1 MTHSHLHEIRS
12 WLQDQLTRLEDERYD
27 LEVESCADENEFASQ
42 VAEAHIKVAVRE
54 RVAQQV
60 REIQTALRRLDIS
73 DYGHC
78 EECDCEIGVARLK
91 ARPTATLCV
100 DCQSERESHACGF

>member
-1 MTHSHLHEIRS
+1 MTHSHLQEIRS
-12 WLQDQLTRLEDERYD
+12 WLDAQLARLESERYD

-54 RVAQQV
+54 RVSQQV
-60 REIQTALRRLDIS
+60 REIQTALRRLDS
-73 DYGHC
+73 TDFGCC
-78 EECDCEIGVARLK
+78 EECGCEIGVARLK

-100 DCQSERESHACGF
+100 DCQTERESQAAGF